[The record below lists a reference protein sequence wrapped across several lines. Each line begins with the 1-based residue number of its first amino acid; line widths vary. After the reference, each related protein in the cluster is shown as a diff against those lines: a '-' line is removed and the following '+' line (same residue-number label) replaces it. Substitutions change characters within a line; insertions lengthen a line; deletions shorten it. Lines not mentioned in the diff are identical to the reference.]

1 MSHKKYSMIHLGC
14 LKDFHN
20 DLKMTKKDQMLSFW
34 QKQITEKKKHLAYF
48 ILDLWD
54 RWRGFFQ

>member
-54 RWRGFFQ
+54 RWR